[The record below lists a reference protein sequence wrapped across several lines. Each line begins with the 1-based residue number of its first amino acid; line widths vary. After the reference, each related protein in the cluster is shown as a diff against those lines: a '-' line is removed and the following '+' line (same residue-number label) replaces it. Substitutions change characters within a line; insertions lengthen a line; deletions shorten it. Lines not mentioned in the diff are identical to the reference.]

1 MPPFDPRALLSGRS
15 AHLREAGILRQLT
28 LEVQKHADGINL
40 GQGVCDLDMPVEL
53 RDAATRSIHHD
64 RATYT
69 PFAGIPEVR
78 AAVAER
84 VKARYGLDY
93 GPDGVCV
100 TVGSSMAYS
109 ATLFTLLDPG
119 DEIVLFEPFYP
130 YHKSIARLA
139 GAVVKTVRLG
149 DDGAVPF
156 DALRAQL
163 SPRTKLVVVNTP
175 SNPSGKVW
183 TRAELEELARTL
195 EGTQTLVV
203 TDEIYEDLVYDG
215 STHLPPACVP
225 GLFERTITISG
236 LSKAYSITGWRV
248 GWIAA
253 PEPLARAIG
262 PVFDVLCVCAPR
274 PFQHAAAHALRT
286 LPESWY
292 RAQRDGYAA
301 RRAKLAAA
309 LAGGGFVP
317 HSPRGAYYM
326 TAGYDEVYGPIAP
339 REACLR
345 LLHDHHVAAIPS
357 SIFYDDEAGCP
368 RFLRF
373 QFAVEGPVL
382 DEVARRLRRA
392 TP

>member
-1 MPPFDPRALLSGRS
+1 MQQPHALLSQRS
-15 AHLREAGILRQLT
+15 SHLREAGILRQLT
-28 LEVQKHADGINL
+28 LEVQAYADGINL
-40 GQGVCDLDMPVEL
+40 GQGVCDLDMPTEL
-53 RDAATRSIHHD
+53 RDAAARSLHHD

-69 PFAGIPEVR
+69 PYAGIPEVR
-78 AAVAER
+78 QAIAAR
-84 VKARYGLDY
+84 MQARYGLNY

-109 ATLFTLLDPG
+109 ATLFTFLDPG
-119 DEIVLFEPFYP
+119 DEIILFEPFYP
-130 YHKSIARLA
+130 YHKSIALLA

-163 SPRTKLVVVNTP
+163 GPRSKLVVVNTP

-183 TRAELEELARTL
+183 TRNELEQLSKVL
-195 EGTQTLVV
+195 DGSSTLVV
-203 TDEIYEDLVYDG
+203 TDEIYEDLVYG
-215 STHLPPACVP
+215 TTPHVPPATIP

-236 LSKAYSITGWRV
+236 LSKAYSITGWRI

-253 PEPLARAIG
+253 PEVYARAIG

-274 PFQHAAAHALRT
+274 PFQHAAAQALRT

-292 RAQRDGYAA
+292 RAQRDGYAV
-301 RRAKLAAA
+301 RRAKLADA
-309 LAGGGFVP
+309 LAGGGFTP
-317 HSPRGAYYM
+317 HLPQGAYYM
-326 TAGYDEVYGPIAP
+326 TAGYEQVYGAIAP
-339 REACLR
+339 REACMR
-345 LLHDHHVAAIPS
+345 LLREHHLAAIPS
-357 SIFYDDEAGCP
+357 SIFYDNEATCP

-373 QFAVEGPVL
+373 QFAVESPVL
-382 DEVARRLRRA
+382 EEAARRLRRA

>member
-1 MPPFDPRALLSGRS
+1 MQFDPRALLSSRS

-28 LEVQKHADGINL
+28 LEVQKHNDGINL
-40 GQGVCDLDMPVEL
+40 GQGVCDLDMPDEL
-53 RDAATRSIHHD
+53 RDAATLSIRKD

-69 PFAGIPEVR
+69 PYAGIPEVR
-78 AAVAER
+78 AAVAAR

-130 YHKSIARLA
+130 YHRSIALLA
-139 GAVVKTVRLG
+139 GATVKTVRLG
-149 DDGAVPF
+149 DDGSVPF

-163 SPRTKLVVVNTP
+163 GARTKLVVVNTP

-183 TRAELEELARTL
+183 TRDELVELSRVLSGTRTL
-195 EGTQTLVV
+195 VA

-215 STHLPPACVP
+215 SSHVPPATVP

-286 LPESWY
+286 LPEAWY
-292 RAQRDGYAA
+292 RSQRDGYAE
-301 RRAKLAAA
+301 RRGLLRDALAA
-309 LAGGGFVP
+309 GGFEP
-317 HSPRGAYYM
+317 HAPRGAYYM
-326 TAGYDEVYGPIAP
+326 TAGYEGVYGRTPP

-345 LLHDHHVAAIPS
+345 LLAEHHIAAIPS
-357 SIFYDDEAGCP
+357 DIFYADPQDAP

-373 QFAVEGPVL
+373 QFAVEAPVL
-382 DEVARRLRRA
+382 VEVARRLAR
-392 TP
+392 

>member
-1 MPPFDPRALLSGRS
+1 MAFDPRSSLSNRS
-15 AHLREAGILRQLT
+15 SHLREAGILRQLT

-53 RDAATRSIHHD
+53 RDAATRSIHAD

-69 PFAGIPEVR
+69 PYAGIPEVR
-78 AAVAER
+78 EAVAAR
-84 VKARYGLDY
+84 IHARYGLDY

-139 GAVVKTVRLG
+139 GAVVKTVRLAE
-149 DDGAVPF
+149 DGSVPF
-156 DALRAQL
+156 HKLQARL

-175 SNPSGKVW
+175 ANPSGKVW
-183 TRAELEELARTL
+183 TRAELEELSRVLA
-195 EGTQTLVV
+195 GTPTLVV

-215 STHLPPACVP
+215 AEHVPPASVP

-236 LSKAYSITGWRV
+236 LSKAYSITGWRI

-286 LPESWY
+286 LPEAWY
-292 RAQRDGYAA
+292 RKQRDGYED

-309 LAGGGFVP
+309 LAGGGFTP
-317 HSPRGAYYM
+317 RLPRGAYYM
-326 TAGYDEVYGPIAP
+326 TAGYDQVYGPITP

-345 LLHDHHVAAIPS
+345 LLHEHHIAAIPS
-357 SIFYDDEAGCP
+357 SIFHDDEDGAP

-373 QFAVEGPVL
+373 QFAVEDRVL
-382 DEVARRLRRA
+382 DEVAARLRR
-392 TP
+392 